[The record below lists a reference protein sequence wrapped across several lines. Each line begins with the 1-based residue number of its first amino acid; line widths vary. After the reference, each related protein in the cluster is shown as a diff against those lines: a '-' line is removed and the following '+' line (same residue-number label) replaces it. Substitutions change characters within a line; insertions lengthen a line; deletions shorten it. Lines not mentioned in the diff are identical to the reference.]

1 MTSIA
6 KRLGEIHD
14 AVAAAVARAPDAS
27 RDINVV
33 AVTKNHPA
41 QTVEALAASGVVDI
55 GENRVQEALSKAV
68 RVRAP
73 VRWHMIGHLQRNKAA
88 RAAELFSCI
97 HSVDRTS
104 LVHALDRTG
113 RELDVFLQINV
124 SGEASKRGV
133 RLEEAGGLWQTAL
146 NTDSLKVIG
155 LMTMAPYAED
165 PEAAR
170 PVFRTLRQLRDDLN
184 ERGDGPP
191 LTGLSMGMSGDFVV
205 AVEEGATHLRIGT
218 ALVGAKPDAGQ

>member
-1 MTSIA
+1 MTTIA
-6 KRLGEIHD
+6 KRLGEILD
-14 AVAAAVARAPDAS
+14 TVEAAAAGAPDAAG
-27 RDINVV
+27 DITLV

-41 QTVEALAASGVVDI
+41 QTIEALAAAGVRDI
-55 GENRVQEALSKAV
+55 GENRVQEALPKAV
-68 RVRAP
+68 RVQAP

-88 RAAELFSCI
+88 RAAELFTCI
-97 HSVDRTS
+97 HSVDRAQ
-104 LVHALDRTG
+104 LVEALARTG
-113 RELDVFLQINV
+113 RDLDVFLQINV

-133 RLEEAGGLWQTAL
+133 RVEEAGGLWRTAL
-146 NTDSLKVIG
+146 NADSLNVIG

-170 PVFRTLRQLRDDLN
+170 PVFRALRQLRDDLN

-191 LTGLSMGMSGDFVV
+191 LTCLSMGMSGDFVV